1 MALKDLA
8 LATDGDLL
16 INDAGD
22 FEIIDAVK
30 QGVQI
35 HLRWIKG
42 EWVFNTAMG
51 TPYFETIL
59 VKTPNRALIE
69 KALRDQI
76 LAVDSVTEVGS
87 ISLIKDAKS
96 RTLRASFTASTT
108 EGEIESEVELS
119 HAGLRSDG

>member
-8 LATDGDLL
+8 LAANGDLF
-16 INDAGD
+16 INDFGD

-30 QGVQI
+30 QGIQI
-35 HLRWIKG
+35 RLRWIKG

-59 VKTPNRALIE
+59 VKTPNRSLIE
-69 KALRDQI
+69 KALRYQI
-76 LAVDSVTEVGS
+76 LAVNGVTGVGS
-87 ISLIKDAKS
+87 ITLIKDAKS
-96 RTLRASFTASTT
+96 RTLRASFTATTT

-119 HAGLRSDG
+119 HVGLWSNG

>member
-8 LATDGDLL
+8 LAADGDLF
-16 INDAGD
+16 INETGD
-22 FEIIDAVK
+22 FEIIDAVR

-35 HLRWIKG
+35 RLRWIKG

-59 VKTPNRALIE
+59 VKVPNRALIE

-76 LAVDSVTEVGS
+76 LAVDGVTGVGT
-87 ISLIKDAKS
+87 IVRQKL
-96 RTLRASFTASTT
+96 LRMRRKIAQRPAR
-108 EGEIESEVELS
+108 LL
-119 HAGLRSDG
+119 LRHRRIC

>member
-1 MALKDLA
+1 MAKDLA
-8 LATDGDLL
+8 LAETGDLL
-16 INDAGD
+16 INGDGD

-35 HLRWIKG
+35 RLRWIKG

-59 VKTPNRALIE
+59 VKTPNSALIE

-76 LAVDSVTEVGS
+76 IAVDGVTEVGS

-96 RTLRASFTASTT
+96 RTLRASFTATT
-108 EGEIESEVELS
+108 TDGKIQSEVELS
-119 HAGLRSDG
+119 HVGEWSD

>member
-8 LATDGDLL
+8 LAADGDLL
-16 INDAGD
+16 INESGD
-22 FEIIDAVK
+22 FEIINAVR

-35 HLRWIKG
+35 RLRWIKG

-59 VKTPNRALIE
+59 VKVPNRALIE

-76 LAVDSVTEVGS
+76 LAVDGVTGVGT
-87 ISLIKDAKS
+87 INLIKDAKT
-96 RTLRASFTASTT
+96 RTLRASFTATTT

-119 HAGLRSDG
+119 HVGLRRDG

>member
-35 HLRWIKG
+35 RLRWIKG

-59 VKTPNRALIE
+59 VKTPNRTLIE
-69 KALRDQI
+69 KSLRDQI
-76 LAVDSVTEVGS
+76 LAVDGVTGVGS

>member
-8 LATDGDLL
+8 LAADGDLY
-16 INDAGD
+16 INETGD
-22 FEIIDAVK
+22 FEIIDAVR

-35 HLRWIKG
+35 RLRWIKG

-59 VKTPNRALIE
+59 VK
-69 KALRDQI
+69 
-76 LAVDSVTEVGS
+76 VGT
-87 ISLIKDAKS
+87 INLIKDAKT
-96 RTLRASFTASTT
+96 RTLRASFTATTT

-119 HAGLRSDG
+119 HVGLRSDG

>member
-8 LATDGDLL
+8 LAADGDLL

-35 HLRWIKG
+35 RLRWIKG

-59 VKTPNRALIE
+59 VKTPNRVLIE

-76 LAVDSVTEVGS
+76 LAVDGVTGVGS
-87 ISLIKDAKS
+87 ISLIKDTKS

-108 EGEIESEVELS
+108 EEEIESEVELS

>member
-35 HLRWIKG
+35 RLRWIKG

-59 VKTPNRALIE
+59 
-69 KALRDQI
+69 RDQI
-76 LAVDSVTEVGS
+76 LAVDSVTGVGT
-87 ISLIKDAKS
+87 INLIKDAKT
-96 RTLRASFTASTT
+96 RTLRASFTATTT

-119 HAGLRSDG
+119 HVGLRSDG